1 MHLKYQNEDYM
12 TLSRMKMKLNM
23 KPSKVKSS
31 KVQHLI
37 MEWNM
42 MKVLPEGSHQ
52 KVNGSIWLNTGKSRG
67 LRLSAEDLL

>member
-42 MKVLPEGSHQ
+42 MKVLPEGSGPIRS
-52 KVNGSIWLNTGKSRG
+52 GSIG
-67 LRLSAEDLL
+67 